1 MPDADRNP
9 PTTPL
14 RAWRHAGGWVVWRG
28 PAAQPIVSSIPRRRA
43 SGRPLAE
50 PPADFWL
57 LGANG
62 DVTRRFESI
71 AWSIDD
77 ELGASLFTVEDGS
90 LLEITVQDRFRGEVS
105 IREKVA
111 VAGLMRV
118 AEDDIAEVSHVS
130 AAIRREEAVMEKRRR
145 DAEQAG
151 LDRLAAVPG
160 ALESFD
166 AGDGF
171 EHAHG
176 ALSAQISRYHA
187 PTSEA
192 MLRRLTAFGALHR
205 GASGSWRD
213 TLGWAM
219 EPFVT
224 ACRIVAF
231 DLFVRRVEWSG
242 DAVEPSPVPPGQ
254 QGDVRALA
262 DSLRELRAEVKQAAE
277 WADDSDARNTAIG
290 LWQAADGIEEA
301 RARLERAIGDA
312 PARATDE
319 RTPD

>member
-1 MPDADRNP
+1 MPDSDQNP
-9 PTTPL
+9 PTPPL

-28 PAAQPIVSSIPRRRA
+28 PAAQTIVSSIPRQRA
-43 SGRPLAE
+43 SGRPLVE

-57 LGANG
+57 LGPNG

-71 AWSIDD
+71 GWSIDD

-90 LLEITVQDRFRGEVS
+90 LLEITVQDCFRGELS

-111 VAGLMRV
+111 VAGLTEVAADDTAEAQRV
-118 AEDDIAEVSHVS
+118 Y
-130 AAIRREEAVMEKRRR
+130 AAIRREEAAMAERRR

-151 LDRLAAVPG
+151 RDRLAAVPG

-171 EHAHG
+171 QRAHG

-205 GASGSWRD
+205 GVSGSWRD

-231 DLFVRRVEWSG
+231 DLFVRKVEWSG
-242 DAVEPSPVPPGQ
+242 DAVVPSTVPPGQ

-262 DSLRELRAEVKQAAE
+262 ESLRELRVEVLQAAE
-277 WADDSDARNTAIG
+277 GADDSDARNTAIG
-290 LWQAADGIEEA
+290 LRQAADDIEEA
-301 RARLERAIGDA
+301 RARLERAIGDGA
-312 PARATDE
+312 LPDE
-319 RTPD
+319 STPD